1 MSIEDITQMT
11 EIVGSRLP
19 ETIIILRVIIS
30 AILGSLIGLEREYHG
45 QPAGLRTHIIL
56 CMGSCFIMCLS
67 INSSYYGEHGGDA
80 ERLAAQVVSGVG
92 FLGAGAIFKY
102 GGGVR
107 GLTTAA
113 SIWTTTA
120 IGMSCGSGLFIS
132 ALAGTLIL
140 LFTLIVLNRVEKR
153 FIRERT
159 NRTIVIKGIDHYCFV
174 EEIKNSLKEFK
185 ISLKNISFAKNIH
198 DNTIEVKAIIQ
209 TANDQDMDKIIANV
223 QKIKGV
229 EFISCNTDLV

>member
-1 MSIEDITQMT
+1 MNIEDITKMT
-11 EIVGSRLP
+11 ELIGVQLP
-19 ETIIILRVIIS
+19 ETVIILRLFVA

-56 CMGSCFIMCLS
+56 CLGASFVMCLS
-67 INSSYYGEHGGDA
+67 INSSYYGTNGDV

-113 SIWTTTA
+113 SIWTTAA

-229 EFISCNTDLV
+229 EFISCNTDIV